1 MTAAKFIF
9 RSLWKVKYYTLATF
23 GLFALSRV
31 FIYLDNYCIA
41 ALFGYV
47 GTHPEQAFSS
57 TALSWLAVYA
67 ALHFGSN
74 IADGVRTFFEY
85 RMDIRLKKNLLVSLF
100 RQTHKHSP
108 AYFAAEM
115 SGTVSD
121 KILSL
126 ENSTRTIV
134 WRLKGFL
141 EGAIVPYAVAFPI
154 LYQING
160 SLALTLF
167 VFCIAVSIID
177 YAHCRKLKPVSRD
190 AAKLE
195 SAVS

>member
-57 TALSWLAVYA
+57 AALSWLAVYA

-85 RMDIRLKKNLLVSLF
+85 RMDIRLKKKSPCQPVPANAQTFPSLF
-100 RQTHKHSP
+100 
-108 AYFAAEM
+108 
-115 SGTVSD
+115 
-121 KILSL
+121 
-126 ENSTRTIV
+126 
-134 WRLKGFL
+134 
-141 EGAIVPYAVAFPI
+141 
-154 LYQING
+154 
-160 SLALTLF
+160 
-167 VFCIAVSIID
+167 C
-177 YAHCRKLKPVSRD
+177 SRN
-190 AAKLE
+190 
-195 SAVS
+195 VRNRIR

>member
-57 TALSWLAVYA
+57 AALSWLAVYA

-100 RQTHKHSP
+100 RQTHILSP
-108 AYFAAEM
+108 AFFAA
-115 SGTVSD
+115 
-121 KILSL
+121 
-126 ENSTRTIV
+126 
-134 WRLKGFL
+134 
-141 EGAIVPYAVAFPI
+141 
-154 LYQING
+154 
-160 SLALTLF
+160 
-167 VFCIAVSIID
+167 
-177 YAHCRKLKPVSRD
+177 
-190 AAKLE
+190 
-195 SAVS
+195 

>member
-57 TALSWLAVYA
+57 AALSWLAVYA

-74 IADGVRTFFEY
+74 IADGVRTFLN
-85 RMDIRLKKNLLVSLF
+85 IVWTSGSKKSPCQPVPANAQTFPSLF
-100 RQTHKHSP
+100 
-108 AYFAAEM
+108 
-115 SGTVSD
+115 
-121 KILSL
+121 
-126 ENSTRTIV
+126 
-134 WRLKGFL
+134 
-141 EGAIVPYAVAFPI
+141 
-154 LYQING
+154 
-160 SLALTLF
+160 
-167 VFCIAVSIID
+167 C
-177 YAHCRKLKPVSRD
+177 SRNVRD
-190 AAKLE
+190 RIR
-195 SAVS
+195 

>member
-57 TALSWLAVYA
+57 AALSWLAVYA

-74 IADGVRTFFEY
+74 IADGVYTF
-85 RMDIRLKKNLLVSLF
+85 LN
-100 RQTHKHSP
+100 
-108 AYFAAEM
+108 
-115 SGTVSD
+115 
-121 KILSL
+121 
-126 ENSTRTIV
+126 IV
-134 WRLKGFL
+134 WTSGSKKISLSACSGKRTN
-141 EGAIVPYAVAFPI
+141 IPQPI
-154 LYQING
+154 LQPKCPGPYPIKSSVWKTARALSSGG
-160 SLALTLF
+160 SKVFWKASSFPMPWLSRFCFRLT
-167 VFCIAVSIID
+167 
-177 YAHCRKLKPVSRD
+177 
-190 AAKLE
+190 AAWRLLCSF
-195 SAVS
+195 SASPRQL